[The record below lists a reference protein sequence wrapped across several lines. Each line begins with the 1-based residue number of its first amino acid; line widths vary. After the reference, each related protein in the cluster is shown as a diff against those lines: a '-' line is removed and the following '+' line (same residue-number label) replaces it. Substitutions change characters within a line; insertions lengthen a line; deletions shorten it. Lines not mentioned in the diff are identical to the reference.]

1 MLDKDG
7 YVAETNATN
16 LFLVKDHVLYTPTA
30 DVCLPG
36 ITRQTVINLA
46 RTMGITVIEKSLSL
60 VDFYVADEVFTSGT
74 MGELTKVVSIDGR
87 VIGCNS
93 VRSSGTHN
101 SNEESMLK
109 QLSREY
115 QKLTESEGFVIPNTS
130 SDSFVEK

>member
-93 VRSSGTHN
+93 VRSGTHS